1 MDEKERDSLVLGLQG
16 IYKILPLL
24 HVIPEGD
31 EVAYNE
37 VSPDLET
44 ESEQDDPKQNSEQD
58 SDVLIEQEN
67 TKSGQDSDVIIK
79 DNDIR

>member
-1 MDEKERDSLVLGLQG
+1 MDKEERDSLVLGLQG
-16 IYKILPLL
+16 IMTGIYKILPLL
-24 HVIPEGD
+24 HALPEGD

-58 SDVLIEQEN
+58 SDVLIEQED
-67 TKSGQDSDVIIK
+67 TKS
-79 DNDIR
+79 